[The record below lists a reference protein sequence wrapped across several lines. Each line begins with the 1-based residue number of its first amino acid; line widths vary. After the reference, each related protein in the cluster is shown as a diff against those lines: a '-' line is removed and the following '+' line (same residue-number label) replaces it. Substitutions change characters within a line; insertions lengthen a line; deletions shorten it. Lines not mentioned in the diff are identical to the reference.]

1 MEKANIML
9 FTLTSVQIYQLLSI
23 WLKLSK
29 AHLEL
34 LYRTKTSFLDAHV
47 AWRQPQWSVDSLSI
61 YWWSKN
67 SAITLVG
74 GIQQM
79 L

>member
-47 AWRQPQWSVDSLSI
+47 AWRQPQ
-61 YWWSKN
+61 
-67 SAITLVG
+67 
-74 GIQQM
+74 
-79 L
+79 